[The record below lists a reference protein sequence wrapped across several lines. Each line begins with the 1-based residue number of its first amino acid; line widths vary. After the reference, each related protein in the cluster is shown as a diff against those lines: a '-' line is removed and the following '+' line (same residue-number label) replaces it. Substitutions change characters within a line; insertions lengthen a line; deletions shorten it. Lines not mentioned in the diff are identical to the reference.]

1 MNLRE
6 GTRRLALLLGAVGA
20 ILGGVVSYSQL
31 QSLMRQRAEQKRFE
45 KLANSQIVQQD
56 RYDLL
61 ADCVKQT
68 PPKLDLSAGLSSH
81 LHKDG
86 IDTITWSRGCQ
97 IASIT
102 TEDGETVYPT
112 PAPGAWSYVLI
123 AILPLLGFFIPWGA
137 VRAIG
142 WVGAGFAASPK

>member
-6 GTRRLALLLGAVGA
+6 GARRLALLLGAAGA
-20 ILGGVVSYSQL
+20 IACGFLSYTQL
-31 QSLMRQRAEQKRFE
+31 QSTLRQRADQKQFE
-45 KLANSQIVQQD
+45 KLASSQVMQQN

-86 IDTITWSRGCQ
+86 IDTITWSSGCQ

-102 TEDGETVYPT
+102 TEDGETLYPT
-112 PAPGAWSYVLI
+112 PAPGTWSYLLI
-123 AILPLLGFFIPWGA
+123 AILPVLGFFVPWGA

-142 WVGAGFAASPK
+142 WVIAGFVKPS

>member
-1 MNLRE
+1 MNFRE
-6 GTRRLALLLGAVGA
+6 GTRRLALLLGVAGA
-20 ILGGVVSYSQL
+20 ILCCLFSLTQL
-31 QSLMRQRAEQKRFE
+31 QSLIRQRAEQKRFE
-45 KLANSQIVQQD
+45 KLANSQVVQQD

-68 PPKLDLSAGLSSH
+68 TPKLDLSAGLSSH

-86 IDTITWSRGCQ
+86 IDTITWSNGCQ
-97 IASIT
+97 ISSIT

-123 AILPLLGFFIPWGA
+123 AVLPLLGFFIPWA
-137 VRAIG
+137 VVRAIG
-142 WVGAGFAASPK
+142 WVGAGFVASPK

>member
-61 ADCVKQT
+61 ADCVKQS

-112 PAPGAWSYVLI
+112 PAPAHGPTS
-123 AILPLLGFFIPWGA
+123 
-137 VRAIG
+137 
-142 WVGAGFAASPK
+142 